1 MAERLSSARLLWAL
15 IATLASITAAAQV
28 GLPDPTR
35 PPDRAAAAEGQ
46 NGSGGA
52 AARSAHRV
60 QSVLISPERK
70 VAVIDGRAVPLGGRV
85 DGARVVAITET
96 GVTLERN
103 GQKET
108 LRLNP
113 GVDVKAVAQ

>member
-1 MAERLSSARLLWAL
+1 MLWAL
-15 IATLASITAAAQV
+15 TAAMATITAAAQAN
-28 GLPDPTR
+28 LPDPTR
-35 PPDRAAAAEGQ
+35 PPDRSATAEGQ
-46 NGSGGA
+46 NSSGGA
-52 AARSAHRV
+52 PARSAHRV

-108 LRLNP
+108 LRINP